1 MINIGKLPKM
11 SQFKIVKKR
20 QKGHEFHDFE
30 ALGFFIVGDPDPV
43 GSGPFWSDPDFW
55 DRIRILAL
63 IDDPISTFLVC
74 VKAVNNL
81 GISVA

>member
-1 MINIGKLPKM
+1 M
-11 SQFKIVKKR
+11 SQFKLVKKR
-20 QKGHEFHDFE
+20 QKGHEFHDFK
-30 ALGFFIVGDPDPV
+30 ALVFSLLGGWGS
-43 GSGPFWSDPDFW
+43 GSGPFCSDPDVW

>member
-1 MINIGKLPKM
+1 M
-11 SQFKIVKKR
+11 SQFKLVKKR
-20 QKGHEFHDFE
+20 QKSHEFHDFK
-30 ALGFFIVGDPDPV
+30 ALVFSLLGGDPDPV
-43 GSGPFWSDPDFW
+43 GSGPFWSDPDVW

-74 VKAVNNL
+74 VKAVTNL